1 MSTLSK
7 ILKLAGD
14 LTKHEL
20 LMLNQAIV
28 ALAKTRED
36 EELFKAS
43 VTFQKGDIIFYIDGA
58 SNIKV
63 HGVVTKKNPKT
74 IQITTADNYQMNI
87 PATHLKLEPNPS
99 KKILQFKKELCLT
112 KEDFAEVIFNLKNE
126 N

>member
-1 MSTLSK
+1 MSALSK

-20 LMLNQAIV
+20 LMLNQAVV

-43 VTFQKGDIIFYIDGA
+43 APFEKGDLIFYIDGA

-74 IQITTADNYQMNI
+74 IQITTTDNYQINI
-87 PATHLKLEPNPS
+87 PATHLKLETNPS
-99 KKILQFKKELCLT
+99 KKLLKFKKELCLS
-112 KEDFAEVIFNLKNE
+112 KEDFAEVMFGLKTS
-126 N
+126 

>member
-1 MSTLSK
+1 MSALSK

-20 LMLNQAIV
+20 LMLNQAVV

-43 VTFQKGDIIFYIDGA
+43 APFEKGDLIFYIDGA

-63 HGVVTKKNPKT
+63 HGVFCPSPLKGTLV
-74 IQITTADNYQMNI
+74 ICNI
-87 PATHLKLEPNPS
+87 R
-99 KKILQFKKELCLT
+99 
-112 KEDFAEVIFNLKNE
+112 DF
-126 N
+126 